1 MTQVYYEQM
10 PSPIGPLFL
19 VADDE
24 GLREVRFEL
33 DRRPHTALAGWLHSP
48 HKLAQVRQQLEAYFA
63 GELQT
68 FDLLLRPQGTDFQ
81 RDVWQ
86 ALSTIPY
93 AVTTSY
99 GQISLQINR
108 PKACRAVG
116 AANGRNPI
124 PIIIPCHRVIGSNG
138 TLTGFGGGL
147 AAKQWLLE
155 HEQKQLQGSGFS
167 LQAERLS

>member
-1 MTQVYYEQM
+1 MSQIYFDQM

-33 DRRPHTALAGWLHSP
+33 EKRPHEPLHDWVHSAQ
-48 HKLAQVRQQLEAYFA
+48 KLAQVRHQLEAYFS
-63 GELQT
+63 GERQV
-68 FDLLLRPQGTDFQ
+68 FDLPLKPQGTEFQ
-81 RDVWQ
+81 QSVWR
-86 ALSTIPY
+86 ALTTIAY
-93 AVTTSY
+93 AATTSY
-99 GQISLQINR
+99 GQLAQQLDR
-108 PKACRAVG
+108 PTASRAVG

-138 TLTGFGGGL
+138 TLTGFAGGL

-155 HEQKQLQGSGFS
+155 HEMKCQGFA
-167 LQAERLS
+167 LI

>member
-1 MTQVYYEQM
+1 MTRIYYDQM

-33 DRRPHTALAGWLHSP
+33 DRRPHTPLAGWVHSAP
-48 HKLAQVRQQLEAYFA
+48 KLAEARRQLEEYFS
-63 GELQT
+63 GTRLV
-68 FDLLLRPQGTDFQ
+68 FDLSLKPVGTAFQ
-81 RDVWQ
+81 QSVWG
-86 ALSTIPY
+86 ALTTIPY

-99 GQISLQINR
+99 GQISQQILR
-108 PKACRAVG
+108 PKASRAVG

-155 HEQKQLQGSGFS
+155 HEVKCQGFV
-167 LQAERLS
+167 LS

>member
-1 MTQVYYEQM
+1 MTQIYYEQM
-10 PSPIGPLFL
+10 SSPIGPLFL

-33 DRRPHTALAGWLHSP
+33 ERRAHAPQDGWVHSAQ
-48 HKLAQVRQQLEAYFA
+48 KLAEVRRQLEEYFA
-63 GELQT
+63 GERLT
-68 FDLLLRPQGTDFQ
+68 FDLFLKPQGTDFQ
-81 RDVWQ
+81 QSVWH
-86 ALSTIPY
+86 ALTTIPY

-99 GQISLQINR
+99 GQISQQIQR
-108 PKACRAVG
+108 PKASRAVG

-138 TLTGFGGGL
+138 TLTGFAGGL

-155 HEQKQLQGSGFS
+155 HEMKCQG
-167 LQAERLS
+167 LVLS

>member
-1 MTQVYYEQM
+1 MTQIYYEQM

-33 DRRPHTALAGWLHSP
+33 ERRAHAPQDGWVHSAQ
-48 HKLAQVRQQLEAYFA
+48 KLAEVRRQLEEYFA
-63 GELQT
+63 GERLT
-68 FDLLLRPQGTDFQ
+68 FDLFLKPQGTDFQ
-81 RDVWQ
+81 QSVWH
-86 ALSTIPY
+86 ALTTIPY

-99 GQISLQINR
+99 GQISQQIQR
-108 PKACRAVG
+108 PKASRAVG

-138 TLTGFGGGL
+138 TLTGFAGGL

-155 HEQKQLQGSGFS
+155 HEMKCQG
-167 LQAERLS
+167 LVLS

>member
-1 MTQVYYEQM
+1 MTQIYYEQM

-33 DRRPHTALAGWLHSP
+33 DRRAHAPQDGWVHSAQ
-48 HKLAQVRQQLEAYFA
+48 KLAEVRRQLEEYFA
-63 GELQT
+63 GERLT
-68 FDLLLRPQGTDFQ
+68 FDLFLKPQGTDFQ
-81 RDVWQ
+81 QSVWQ
-86 ALSTIPY
+86 ALTTIPY

-99 GQISLQINR
+99 GQISQQIHR
-108 PKACRAVG
+108 PKASRAVG

-138 TLTGFGGGL
+138 TLTGFAGGL
-147 AAKQWLLE
+147 AAKQWLLGME
-155 HEQKQLQGSGFS
+155 AATSFK
-167 LQAERLS
+167 LQAATVR

>member
-1 MTQVYYEQM
+1 MTNIYYEQM

-33 DRRPHTALAGWLHSP
+33 ERRAHAPQDGWVHSAQ
-48 HKLAQVRQQLEAYFA
+48 KLAEVRRQLEEYFA
-63 GELQT
+63 GERLT
-68 FDLLLRPQGTDFQ
+68 FDLFLKPQGTDFQ
-81 RDVWQ
+81 QSVWH
-86 ALSTIPY
+86 ALTTIPY

-99 GQISLQINR
+99 GQISQQIQR
-108 PKACRAVG
+108 PKASRAVG

-138 TLTGFGGGL
+138 TLTGFAGGL

-155 HEQKQLQGSGFS
+155 HEMKCQG
-167 LQAERLS
+167 LVLS

>member
-1 MTQVYYEQM
+1 MSQIYFDQM

-33 DRRPHTALAGWLHSP
+33 EKRPHEPLHGWVHSAQE
-48 HKLAQVRQQLEAYFA
+48 LTQVRHQLEAYFS
-63 GELQT
+63 GERQA
-68 FDLLLRPQGTDFQ
+68 FDLPLKPQGTEFQ
-81 RDVWQ
+81 QSVWR
-86 ALSTIPY
+86 ALTTIAY
-93 AVTTSY
+93 AATTSY
-99 GQISLQINR
+99 GQLAQQLDR
-108 PKACRAVG
+108 PTASRAVG

-138 TLTGFGGGL
+138 TLTGFAGGL

-155 HEQKQLQGSGFS
+155 HEMKCQGFA
-167 LQAERLS
+167 LI

>member
-1 MTQVYYEQM
+1 MTQIYYEQM

-33 DRRPHTALAGWLHSP
+33 DRRPHSP
-48 HKLAQVRQQLEAYFA
+48 QKLAEVRRQLEEYFA
-63 GELQT
+63 GERLT
-68 FDLLLRPQGTDFQ
+68 FDLFLKPKGTDFQ
-81 RDVWQ
+81 QSVWQ
-86 ALSTIPY
+86 ALTTIPY

-99 GQISLQINR
+99 GQISQQIQR
-108 PKACRAVG
+108 PKASRAVG

-124 PIIIPCHRVIGSNG
+124 PIIIPCHRVIGSTG
-138 TLTGFGGGL
+138 TLTGFAGGL

-155 HEQKQLQGSGFS
+155 HEMKCQGFV
-167 LQAERLS
+167 LS

>member
-1 MTQVYYEQM
+1 MTQVYYDQI

-19 VADDE
+19 VADAE

-33 DRRPHTALAGWLHSP
+33 DRRPHTPLDGWEHAP
-48 HKLAQVRQQLEAYFA
+48 HKLAEVRRQLDEYFA
-63 GELQT
+63 GERLI
-68 FDLLLRPQGTDFQ
+68 FDLPLKPQGTAFQ
-81 RDVWQ
+81 QSVWQ
-86 ALSTIPY
+86 ALTTIAY
-93 AVTTSY
+93 AKTTSY
-99 GQISLQINR
+99 GQISRQIQR
-108 PKACRAVG
+108 PKASRAVG

-155 HEQKQLQGSGFS
+155 HEERSQGFS
-167 LQAERLS
+167 LA

>member
-1 MTQVYYEQM
+1 MTQIYYEQM

-33 DRRPHTALAGWLHSP
+33 ERRAHAPQDGWVHSAQ
-48 HKLAQVRQQLEAYFA
+48 KLAEVRRQLEEYFA
-63 GELQT
+63 GERLT
-68 FDLLLRPQGTDFQ
+68 FDLFLKPQGTDFQ
-81 RDVWQ
+81 QSVWH
-86 ALSTIPY
+86 ALTTIPY

-99 GQISLQINR
+99 GQISQQIQR
-108 PKACRAVG
+108 PKASRAVG

-138 TLTGFGGGL
+138 TLTGFAGGL

-155 HEQKQLQGSGFS
+155 HEERSQGFS
-167 LQAERLS
+167 LA